1 MAQNRKPDDFSS
13 RRNAFNRN
21 NQEQISVPI
30 VESISPKLAG
40 KERRKYDPFA
50 VKRHKEE
57 IEQSEKTNPTVNE
70 ILEEVRENNK
80 PKTIISEAEEVEI
93 SEKSINLP
101 IPENPEKPKTT
112 EVEAKVP
119 EPAVEEIKTEEATT
133 EEPEKIP
140 ETEEIKT
147 KEPEK
152 LPEPVVEEIKT
163 EETQTEEP
171 GELPETTLE
180 EDTEEIPEEIIEA
193 EEAVEPE
200 NLPEP
205 VLEEVKAEEDE
216 EESEIKQLEDE
227 EKSEQTENSGL
238 VYSTYEDEEDEEPE
252 YINLNDISEQDEA
265 EEHTYFEEV
274 DPEPIPK
281 RRTILSEID
290 IDNMDVPIF
299 EETPRKKHF
308 SVNIKNND
316 EPAEDPE
323 IEEIFSETEK
333 ELSEP
338 SDVTEET
345 IEEIPPEPPAEN
357 DISEEKPAVQS
368 EVEQEQEDNEQQE
381 DSEELR
387 KLEEYNKQLVFEGTF
402 ELPDIPEPVEDDA
415 ENVFKPLDYD
425 IDEED
430 ENTESAE
437 DTDTFQKIVT
447 QENKTID
454 IDPQPELD
462 NGKKTEKDNNQES
475 SQVKKVLKNIDT
487 AKKEIAEK
495 RKSKRTENSK
505 IEVKATPDTDFLEI
519 EDKEKNSETKKRKK
533 GFDDFTDK
541 KQSAQLFNDLLDLR
555 GKIVFRVTLL
565 GILSVI
571 CCYIALANNCNLKM
585 PEMINATIAPKSHIL
600 IQLIISVLSLFS
612 SFGCIFSGIRK
623 FFKGR
628 SDSDTFSAFSWFSA
642 FVAGI
647 FMFFAPSQISSNMFH
662 VYIPVA
668 VISLLFNAVGKLI
681 TVDRAIN
688 NFEFVS
694 SDVAEHYA
702 ILYVEN
708 EELARRITRG
718 TYVDYPILAKI
729 RKTDFLTDFLKYTYS
744 ADIADKYS
752 QKAVP
757 IITAVS
763 ALVAVFSALLF
774 RNIFMPYAVHAGF
787 EIFALCMSLC
797 SCIAITMT
805 VNVPLLKASE
815 KYSERSAVL
824 LGYQSVD
831 DFYDI
836 NSCMADADQLF
847 PKGTVRLHAIKTF
860 SDTKIDDAIIDAA
873 SLTSH
878 ANSIL
883 RHIFMDILSGNRELL
898 RPVENYA
905 YENSAGLCGW
915 IDNKRI
921 LLGNRELMTSHSI
934 EGIPTKSKEKEYTA
948 GNREA
953 VYLSVSGNLSAMFI
967 IDIRPSF
974 AVKQALHNLE
984 NNNICLMLRSVDSLI
999 TISKLAEIFGVPEE
1013 MLKIIPEKM
1022 HREFEEQVSPVSK
1035 QSASMAC
1042 ENDFPTMSDL
1052 LISAKRIRKT
1062 AVAGLVLQS
1071 ASAILGIVLAIVFI
1085 MLKSFDQTTASSVL
1099 IYNLLWAIISLI
1111 IAYGRKI

>member
-101 IPENPEKPKTT
+101 IPENPEKPKTK
-112 EVEAKVP
+112 EVETKIP
-119 EPAVEEIKTEEATT
+119 EPVIEETKT
-133 EEPEKIP
+133 EEPEEIS
-140 ETEEIKT
+140 ETVTEEIKSE
-147 KEPEK
+147 EPENIS
-152 LPEPVVEEIKT
+152 EAVE

-171 GELPETTLE
+171 RELPETTLE

-193 EEAVEPE
+193 EEAGEPE

-216 EESEIKQLEDE
+216 EESEIKQLEE
-227 EKSEQTENSGL
+227 EPEQTENSGL

-323 IEEIFSETEK
+323 IEEIFSEAEK
-333 ELSEP
+333 ESSEP
-338 SDVTEET
+338 PDVTEET
-345 IEEIPPEPPAEN
+345 VEEIPSAPTTEN
-357 DISEEKPAVQS
+357 DIAEEKPAVQS
-368 EVEQEQEDNEQQE
+368 EVEQEQE

-402 ELPDIPEPVEDDA
+402 ELPDIPEPVEEDT

-430 ENTESAE
+430 ENTESTE
-437 DTDTFQKIVT
+437 DIDTFQKIVT
-447 QENKTID
+447 QENKTVN

-462 NGKKTEKDNNQES
+462 NGKKPEQDNSQES

-585 PEMINATIAPKSHIL
+585 PEMINATIAPKSHVL
-600 IQLIISVLSLFS
+600 IQLIISLLSLFS

-757 IITAVS
+757 IIMAVS

>member
-101 IPENPEKPKTT
+101 IPENPEKPKTK
-112 EVEAKVP
+112 EVETKVP
-119 EPAVEEIKTEEATT
+119 EPVIEETKT
-133 EEPEKIP
+133 EEPEEIS
-140 ETEEIKT
+140 ETVTEEIKSE
-147 KEPEK
+147 EPEK
-152 LPEPVVEEIKT
+152 LPEPVVEEIK
-163 EETQTEEP
+163 TEEP

-193 EEAVEPE
+193 EEVGEPE

-205 VLEEVKAEEDE
+205 VLEKVKAEEDE
-216 EESEIKQLEDE
+216 EESEIKQLEE
-227 EKSEQTENSGL
+227 ESEQTENNGL

-316 EPAEDPE
+316 EPTEDPE
-323 IEEIFSETEK
+323 IEEIFSEAEK
-333 ELSEP
+333 ESSEP
-338 SDVTEET
+338 PDVTEET
-345 IEEIPPEPPAEN
+345 VEEIPPAPTTEN
-357 DISEEKPAVQS
+357 DIAEEKPAVQS
-368 EVEQEQEDNEQQE
+368 EVEQEQE

-402 ELPDIPEPVEDDA
+402 ELPDIPEPVEEDT

-425 IDEED
+425 IDGED
-430 ENTESAE
+430 ENTESTE
-437 DTDTFQKIVT
+437 DIDTFQKIVT
-447 QENKTID
+447 QENKTVN

-462 NGKKTEKDNNQES
+462 NSKKPEQDNSQES

-585 PEMINATIAPKSHIL
+585 PEMINATIAPKSHVL
-600 IQLIISVLSLFS
+600 IQLIISLLSLFS

-662 VYIPVA
+662 VYIPIA

-757 IITAVS
+757 IIMAVS

-787 EIFALCMSLC
+787 EIFSLCMSLC

>member
-70 ILEEVRENNK
+70 ILEEVKENNK

-101 IPENPEKPKTT
+101 IPENPEKPKTK
-112 EVEAKVP
+112 EVE
-119 EPAVEEIKTEEATT
+119 T
-133 EEPEKIP
+133 KIP
-140 ETEEIKT
+140 EPVAEGIIKVDEPE
-147 KEPEK
+147 EPEK
-152 LPEPVVEEIKT
+152 LPKPVLEETKTEEPEEISETVTEEIKSEESEDISET
-163 EETQTEEP
+163 VEEETQTEEP
-171 GELPETTLE
+171 EELPE
-180 EDTEEIPEEIIEA
+180 PVAEEIIEA
-193 EEAVEPE
+193 EETQVPE

-216 EESEIKQLEDE
+216 EESEIKQLEE
-227 EKSEQTENSGL
+227 ESEQTENSGL

-316 EPAEDPE
+316 EPTEDPE
-323 IEEIFSETEK
+323 IEEIFSEAEK
-333 ELSEP
+333 ESSKP
-338 SDVTEET
+338 PDVTEET
-345 IEEIPPEPPAEN
+345 VEEIPSAPTTEN
-357 DISEEKPAVQS
+357 DIAEEKPAVQS
-368 EVEQEQEDNEQQE
+368 EVEQEQE

-430 ENTESAE
+430 ENTESTE

-462 NGKKTEKDNNQES
+462 NGKKPKQDNSQES

-585 PEMINATIAPKSHIL
+585 PEMINATIAPKSHVL

>member
-101 IPENPEKPKTT
+101 IPENPEKPKIT

-227 EKSEQTENSGL
+227 EESEQTENSGL

-316 EPAEDPE
+316 EPTEDLE
-323 IEEIFSETEK
+323 IEEIFSEAEK
-333 ELSEP
+333 ESSEP
-338 SDVTEET
+338 PDVTEET
-345 IEEIPPEPPAEN
+345 VEEIPSAPTTEN
-357 DISEEKPAVQS
+357 DIAEEKPAVQS
-368 EVEQEQEDNEQQE
+368 EVEQEQE

-402 ELPDIPEPVEDDA
+402 ELPDIPEPVEEDT

-447 QENKTID
+447 QENKTVN

-462 NGKKTEKDNNQES
+462 NGKKPEQDNSQES

-571 CCYIALANNCNLKM
+571 CCYIALANNCNLKI
-585 PEMINATIAPKSHIL
+585 PEMINATIAPKSHVL
-600 IQLIISVLSLFS
+600 IQLIISLLSLFS

-628 SDSDTFSAFSWFSA
+628 SDSDTFSAFSWLSA

-694 SDVAEHYA
+694 SEVAEHYA

-999 TISKLAEIFGVPEE
+999 TISKLAEVFGVPEE

>member
-57 IEQSEKTNPTVNE
+57 IEQSEKTNPTANE
-70 ILEEVRENNK
+70 ILEQVRENNK

-101 IPENPEKPKTT
+101 IPENPEKPKIT

-216 EESEIKQLEDE
+216 ESEIKQLEDE
-227 EKSEQTENSGL
+227 EESEQTENSGL

-345 IEEIPPEPPAEN
+345 VEEIPSAPTTEN
-357 DISEEKPAVQS
+357 DIAEEKPAVQS
-368 EVEQEQEDNEQQE
+368 EVEQEQE

-402 ELPDIPEPVEDDA
+402 ELPDIPEPVEEDT

-447 QENKTID
+447 QENKTVN

-462 NGKKTEKDNNQES
+462 NGKKPEQDNSQES

-571 CCYIALANNCNLKM
+571 CCYIALANNCNLKI
-585 PEMINATIAPKSHIL
+585 PEMINATIAPKSHVL
-600 IQLIISVLSLFS
+600 IQLIISLLSLFS

-628 SDSDTFSAFSWFSA
+628 SDSDTFSAFSWLSA

-999 TISKLAEIFGVPEE
+999 TISKLAEVFGVPEE

>member
-101 IPENPEKPKTT
+101 IPENPEKPKTK
-112 EVEAKVP
+112 EVETKVP
-119 EPAVEEIKTEEATT
+119 EPVAEGIIKVD
-133 EEPEKIP
+133 EPE
-140 ETEEIKT
+140 
-147 KEPEK
+147 EPEK
-152 LPEPVVEEIKT
+152 LPKPVLEETKTEEPEEISETVTEEIKSEEPENISEAVE

-171 GELPETTLE
+171 EELSEPVA
-180 EDTEEIPEEIIEA
+180 EEIIEA
-193 EEAVEPE
+193 EETQVSE
-200 NLPEP
+200 NLPGP

-216 EESEIKQLEDE
+216 EELEIKQLEE
-227 EKSEQTENSGL
+227 ESEQTENSGL

-316 EPAEDPE
+316 EPTEDPE
-323 IEEIFSETEK
+323 IEEIFSEAEK
-333 ELSEP
+333 ESSEP
-338 SDVTEET
+338 PDVTEET
-345 IEEIPPEPPAEN
+345 VEEIPSAPTTEN
-357 DISEEKPAVQS
+357 DIAEEKPAVLS
-368 EVEQEQEDNEQQE
+368 EVEQEQE

-402 ELPDIPEPVEDDA
+402 ELPDIPEPVEEDT

-462 NGKKTEKDNNQES
+462 NGKKPEQDNSQES

-585 PEMINATIAPKSHIL
+585 PEMINATIAPKSHVL
-600 IQLIISVLSLFS
+600 IQLIISLLSLFS

-662 VYIPVA
+662 VYIPIA

-847 PKGTVRLHAIKTF
+847 PKGTIRLHAIKTF

>member
-93 SEKSINLP
+93 SEESINLP
-101 IPENPEKPKTT
+101 IPENPEKPKIT

-140 ETEEIKT
+140 ETEGIKT

-216 EESEIKQLEDE
+216 ESEIKQLEDE
-227 EKSEQTENSGL
+227 EESEQTENSGL

-316 EPAEDPE
+316 EPTEDPE
-323 IEEIFSETEK
+323 IEEIFSEAEK
-333 ELSEP
+333 ESSKP
-338 SDVTEET
+338 PDVTEET
-345 IEEIPPEPPAEN
+345 VEEIPSAPTTEN
-357 DISEEKPAVQS
+357 DIAEEKPAVQS
-368 EVEQEQEDNEQQE
+368 EVEQEQE

-402 ELPDIPEPVEDDA
+402 ELPDIPEPVEEDT

-447 QENKTID
+447 QENKTVN

-462 NGKKTEKDNNQES
+462 NGKKPEQDNSQES

-585 PEMINATIAPKSHIL
+585 PEMINATIAPKSHVL

-757 IITAVS
+757 AIMAVS

-999 TISKLAEIFGVPEE
+999 TISKLAEVFGVPEE

>member
-93 SEKSINLP
+93 SEESINLP
-101 IPENPEKPKTT
+101 IPENPEKPKIT

-140 ETEEIKT
+140 ETEGIKT

-216 EESEIKQLEDE
+216 ESEIKQLEDE
-227 EKSEQTENSGL
+227 EESEQTENSGL

-316 EPAEDPE
+316 EPTEDPE
-323 IEEIFSETEK
+323 IEEIFSEAEK
-333 ELSEP
+333 ESSKP
-338 SDVTEET
+338 PDVTEET
-345 IEEIPPEPPAEN
+345 VEEIPSAPTTEN
-357 DISEEKPAVQS
+357 DIAEEKPAVQS
-368 EVEQEQEDNEQQE
+368 EVEQEQE

-402 ELPDIPEPVEDDA
+402 ELPDIPEPVEEDT

-447 QENKTID
+447 QENKTVN

-462 NGKKTEKDNNQES
+462 NGKKPEQDNSQES

-585 PEMINATIAPKSHIL
+585 PEMINATIAPKSHVL

>member
-101 IPENPEKPKTT
+101 IPENPEKPKTK
-112 EVEAKVP
+112 EVETKIP
-119 EPAVEEIKTEEATT
+119 EPVIEETKT
-133 EEPEKIP
+133 EEPEEIS
-140 ETEEIKT
+140 ETVTEEIKSE
-147 KEPEK
+147 EPEK
-152 LPEPVVEEIKT
+152 LPEPVVEEIK
-163 EETQTEEP
+163 TEEP

-193 EEAVEPE
+193 EEAGEPE

-216 EESEIKQLEDE
+216 EESEIKQLEE
-227 EKSEQTENSGL
+227 ESEQTENNGL

-316 EPAEDPE
+316 EPTEDPE
-323 IEEIFSETEK
+323 IEEIFSEAEK
-333 ELSEP
+333 ESSEP
-338 SDVTEET
+338 PDVTEET
-345 IEEIPPEPPAEN
+345 VEEIPSAPTTEN
-357 DISEEKPAVQS
+357 DIAEEKPAVQS
-368 EVEQEQEDNEQQE
+368 EVEQEQE

-402 ELPDIPEPVEDDA
+402 ELPDIPEPVEEDT

-430 ENTESAE
+430 ENTESTE
-437 DTDTFQKIVT
+437 DIDTFQKIVT
-447 QENKTID
+447 QENKTVN

-462 NGKKTEKDNNQES
+462 NGKKPEQDNSQES

-505 IEVKATPDTDFLEI
+505 IEVKATPDTYFLEI

-585 PEMINATIAPKSHIL
+585 PEMINATIAPKSHVL
-600 IQLIISVLSLFS
+600 IQLIISLLSLFS

-662 VYIPVA
+662 VYIPIA

>member
-57 IEQSEKTNPTVNE
+57 IEQSEKTNPTANE
-70 ILEEVRENNK
+70 ILEQVRENNK

-101 IPENPEKPKTT
+101 IPENPEKPKIT

-216 EESEIKQLEDE
+216 ESEIKQLEDE
-227 EKSEQTENSGL
+227 EESEQTENSGL

-345 IEEIPPEPPAEN
+345 VEEIPSAPTTEN
-357 DISEEKPAVQS
+357 DIAEEKPAVQS
-368 EVEQEQEDNEQQE
+368 EVEQEQE

-402 ELPDIPEPVEDDA
+402 ELPDIPEPVEEDT

-447 QENKTID
+447 QENKTVN

-462 NGKKTEKDNNQES
+462 NGKKPEQDNSQES

-585 PEMINATIAPKSHIL
+585 PEMINATIAPKSHVL

-1085 MLKSFDQTTASSVL
+1085 MLKSFDQATASSVL